1 MATARNPR
9 YTPEEYLELERAA
22 DYKSEYID
30 GEIYAMIG
38 GSEEHNFI
46 TGNIFAALHTQLQDR
61 PCRAYV
67 NDMRVRVS
75 GADMYTY
82 PDVAAVCGPRLFAEG
97 RRDTLLNPTV
107 IVEVLSPSTE
117 AYDRGYKFAYYRRLE
132 SLTDYVLVAQDRIW
146 VEHHGLRNGI
156 WQLVTEASDLGDS
169 VHLAAID
176 CTLTLAEI
184 YRKVEFP
191 DPPPAPPGH

>member
-1 MATARNPR
+1 MATARKRR
-9 YTPEEYLELERAA
+9 YKPEEYLELERAA

-30 GEIYAMIG
+30 GEIYAMTG
-38 GSEEHNFI
+38 GSEEHNVI

-61 PCRAYV
+61 PCRVYV
-67 NDMRVRVS
+67 NDMRVGVS
-75 GADMYTY
+75 AAEMYTY
-82 PDVAAVCGPRLFAEG
+82 PDVVAVCGPRLFAEG
-97 RRDTLLNPTV
+97 QRDTLLNPTV
-107 IVEVLSPSTE
+107 ICEVLSPSTE

-132 SLTDYVLVAQDRIW
+132 SLTDYVLIAQDRVW

-156 WQLVTEASDLGDS
+156 WQLVNEASDLADNIR
-169 VHLAAID
+169 LPAID

-184 YRKVEFP
+184 YRKVEVP